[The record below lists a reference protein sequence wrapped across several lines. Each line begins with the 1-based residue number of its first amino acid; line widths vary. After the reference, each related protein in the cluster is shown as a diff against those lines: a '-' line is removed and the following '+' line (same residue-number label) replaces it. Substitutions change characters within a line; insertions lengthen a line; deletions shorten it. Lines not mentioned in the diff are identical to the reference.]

1 MMLKRFFA
9 YFSVILFV
17 VASIAAPANAQN
29 MQAGASASIITKSII
44 LEVANSACSQTHKAE
59 MAKMAQKAANDVA
72 DYLGDCCKQ
81 GCNCPIAHCALGSL
95 RLGGTGFVMLSMK
108 IEKKALPKD
117 QHLASIGQDPLK
129 RPPRI

>member
-17 VASIAAPANAQN
+17 VASITAPANAQN
-29 MQAGASASIITKSII
+29 MQTGAATNIITKSIT

-59 MAKMAQKAANDVA
+59 MAQMARKIHNDAA
-72 DYLGDCCKQ
+72 DYFGDCCKQ
-81 GCNCPIAHCALGSL
+81 GCNCPITHCALGNL
-95 RLGGTGFVMLSMK
+95 RFGAAGFVMLSMK

-117 QHLASIGQDPLK
+117 QHLVSISQDPLK